1 MIVLGPLDEQD
12 RYLSEWDYVLLRRRL
27 DDLLS
32 SGRIKKRQVLKQ
44 LHPGTSEEWF
54 EDVETGEI
62 YCLVPPAERIT
73 PSWEKVDP
81 FRLFGNVSSLQ
92 Q

>member
-1 MIVLGPLDEQD
+1 MIVLGPIGDEG
-12 RYLSEWDYVLLRRRL
+12 RYLSEWDYILLRRKL
-27 DDLLS
+27 DELLS
-32 SGRIKKRQVLKQ
+32 VGRIKKRQVLKP
-44 LHPGTSEEWF
+44 LHAGLSEEWF

-62 YCLVPPAERIT
+62 YCLVPPAERIL

-81 FRLFGNVSSLQ
+81 FKLFDDVSSLQ